1 MLLWCP
7 PMKIKTSLISLVFLS
22 ILSLLIVVSF
32 TEIANLKLIK
42 LEKTLIKVKS
52 LEVSM
57 LQLNR
62 TELEFLI
69 SHDKTLKPV
78 FAQEYSHFQQL
89 MGRFSVLLK
98 ESDIAVPELEKLTLE
113 VKQYDKDF
121 SLMVDAI
128 DHNPA
133 KVAELK
139 SEMKMLF
146 EDIISIFTAVESRLE
161 KGVDS
166 TQETITTFIISSV
179 TIVTTVLI
187 ALSLGISSRISQKIQ
202 SLNSTMRVVAEQRDF
217 TVKAEDNSSDEIA
230 DIARSFNA
238 VLIDI
243 RQLVSQVQGSI
254 HELGHISS
262 QLQQDGMDVESA
274 LNKQQQQTENIATA
288 INQMGS
294 NIQSVATAINQ
305 MGSNIQSVATN
316 SENASSNAQT
326 SFSTANDGLNDVAF
340 TRNTIN
346 TLSTDLVS
354 ASEEVNRLSV
364 HSEKINTV
372 LEVIK
377 DIAEQTNLLALNAA
391 IEAARAGEQGRGFA
405 VVADEVRT
413 LAGRTQLST
422 EEISRI
428 IKGVQD
434 QTQTVVNTIK
444 SCCEKGNSS
453 VDSCENAHSRITSVI
468 ADMETILN
476 NSLEVSNAM
485 KEQSEVTS
493 EIIENVDA
501 IKQLTMTNVKSA
513 SKNAASATSVVE
525 QTDSLERAVIN
536 LKA

>member
-1 MLLWCP
+1 
-7 PMKIKTSLISLVFLS
+7 MKIKTSLFSLTCLSIISLLV
-22 ILSLLIVVSF
+22 VVSF
-32 TEIANLKLIK
+32 TELANLKLIK

-69 SHDKTLKPV
+69 SHDKTFKPV
-78 FAQEYSHFQQL
+78 FTQEYSHFQQL
-89 MGRFSVLLK
+89 MSSFSVLLK
-98 ESDIAVPELEKLTLE
+98 ESDIAVPELDKLTLE
-113 VKQYDKDF
+113 VKQYNKDF

-128 DHNPA
+128 DRNPA

-146 EDIISIFTAVESRLE
+146 EDIISIFINVEGQLEQQVESI
-161 KGVDS
+161 
-166 TQETITTFIISSV
+166 QQTITTFIFGSI
-179 TIVTTVLI
+179 ITVAALLM
-187 ALSLGISSRISQKIQ
+187 ALSFGISSRVAKKIA
-202 SLNSTMRVVAEQRDF
+202 SLNSTMMLVAQQRDF
-217 TVKAEDNSSDEIA
+217 TVRAEDKGSDEIA
-230 DIARSFNA
+230 DIAKAFNT
-238 VLIDI
+238 VLTDI
-243 RQLVSQVQGSI
+243 RQLVGQVQGSI
-254 HELGHISS
+254 QELGNISN
-262 QLQQDGMDVESA
+262 QLQHDGMEVESA

-294 NIQSVATAINQ
+294 NIQN
-305 MGSNIQSVATN
+305 VATN

-326 SFSTANDGLNDVAF
+326 SFATANEGLNDVAF
-340 TRNTIN
+340 TRDTIN

-525 QTDSLERAVIN
+525 ETDSLERAVIN

>member
-1 MLLWCP
+1 
-7 PMKIKTSLISLVFLS
+7 MKIKTSLISLVFLS

-89 MGRFSVLLK
+89 MGSFSVLLK

-146 EDIISIFTAVESRLE
+146 EDIISIFTAVEGRLE

-238 VLIDI
+238 VLIDV
-243 RQLVSQVQGSI
+243 RQLVT
-254 HELGHISS
+254 
-262 QLQQDGMDVESA
+262 
-274 LNKQQQQTENIATA
+274 KY
-288 INQMGS
+288 
-294 NIQSVATAINQ
+294 
-305 MGSNIQSVATN
+305 
-316 SENASSNAQT
+316 
-326 SFSTANDGLNDVAF
+326 
-340 TRNTIN
+340 
-346 TLSTDLVS
+346 
-354 ASEEVNRLSV
+354 
-364 HSEKINTV
+364 K
-372 LEVIK
+372 
-377 DIAEQTNLLALNAA
+377 
-391 IEAARAGEQGRGFA
+391 
-405 VVADEVRT
+405 VRYM
-413 LAGRTQLST
+413 S
-422 EEISRI
+422 
-428 IKGVQD
+428 
-434 QTQTVVNTIK
+434 
-444 SCCEKGNSS
+444 
-453 VDSCENAHSRITSVI
+453 
-468 ADMETILN
+468 
-476 NSLEVSNAM
+476 
-485 KEQSEVTS
+485 
-493 EIIENVDA
+493 
-501 IKQLTMTNVKSA
+501 
-513 SKNAASATSVVE
+513 SATSLVNCSKTVW
-525 QTDSLERAVIN
+525 T
-536 LKA
+536 LKAR

>member
-1 MLLWCP
+1 
-7 PMKIKTSLISLVFLS
+7 MKIKTSLFSLACLSIISLLV
-22 ILSLLIVVSF
+22 VVSF
-32 TEIANLKLIK
+32 TEMANLKLIK

-69 SHDKTLKPV
+69 SHDKALKPE
-78 FAQEYSHFQQL
+78 FAKEYSHFQQL
-89 MGRFSVLLK
+89 MNSFSVLLE
-98 ESDIAVPELEKLTLE
+98 ESDIAVPELDKLTRE

-128 DHNPA
+128 ERNPA
-133 KVAELK
+133 KVSELK

-146 EDIISIFTAVESRLE
+146 EDIISIFTGVEGRLEQQVESI
-161 KGVDS
+161 
-166 TQETITTFIISSV
+166 QQTITTFIVSSV
-179 TIVTTVLI
+179 IAVTGLLI
-187 ALSLGISSRISQKIQ
+187 ALSFGISSRVAKKIA
-202 SLNSTMRVVAEQRDF
+202 SLNATMLHVSQQRDF
-217 TVKAEDNSSDEIA
+217 NVKAEDSGSDEIA
-230 DIARSFNA
+230 DIAKSFNT
-238 VLIDI
+238 VLEDI
-243 RQLVSQVQGSI
+243 RQLVGQVQGSI
-254 HELGHISS
+254 QGLGNISN
-262 QLQQDGMDVESA
+262 QLQHDGIEVESA
-274 LNKQQQQTENIATA
+274 LNKQQRQTENI
-288 INQMGS
+288 
-294 NIQSVATAINQ
+294 ATAINQ

-316 SENASSNAQT
+316 SENASANAQT

-340 TRNTIN
+340 TRDTIN

-422 EEISRI
+422 EEISTI
-428 IKGVQD
+428 IQGVQD
-434 QTQTVVNTIK
+434 QTQMVVNTIQN
-444 SCCEKGNSS
+444 CCEKGNSS
-453 VDSCENAHSRITSVI
+453 VDSCEKAHSRITSVI

-501 IKQLTMTNVKSA
+501 IKQLTLTNVTSA

>member
-1 MLLWCP
+1 
-7 PMKIKTSLISLVFLS
+7 MKIKTSLFSLTCLS
-22 ILSLLIVVSF
+22 IVSLLVVVSF
-32 TEIANLKLIK
+32 TELANLKLIK

-69 SHDKTLKPV
+69 SHEKALKPV
-78 FAQEYSHFQQL
+78 FAKEYSHFQQL
-89 MGRFSVLLK
+89 MGSFSVLLK

-121 SLMVDAI
+121 SLMVDAT
-128 DHNPA
+128 DRNPA

-146 EDIISIFTAVESRLE
+146 EDIISIFISLEGRLEQQVESI
-161 KGVDS
+161 
-166 TQETITTFIISSV
+166 QQTITTFIIGS
-179 TIVTTVLI
+179 IVTVAALLM
-187 ALSLGISSRISQKIQ
+187 ALSFGISSRVAKKIA
-202 SLNSTMRVVAEQRDF
+202 SLNSTMLLVAQQRDF
-217 TVKAEDNSSDEIA
+217 TVRADDSGTDEIA
-230 DIARSFNA
+230 DIARAFNT
-238 VLIDI
+238 VLADI
-243 RQLVSQVQGSI
+243 RQLVGQVQGSI
-254 HELGHISS
+254 QELGNISN
-262 QLQQDGMDVESA
+262 QLQHDGMEVESA

-294 NIQSVATAINQ
+294 NIQN
-305 MGSNIQSVATN
+305 VATN

-340 TRNTIN
+340 TRDTIN

-377 DIAEQTNLLALNAA
+377 GIADQTNLLALNAA

-422 EEISRI
+422 EEISTI

-434 QTQTVVNTIK
+434 QTQTVVNTIQN
-444 SCCEKGNSS
+444 CCEKGNSS

-476 NSLEVSNAM
+476 NSLEVTNAM
-485 KEQSEVTS
+485 KEQSAVTS
-493 EIIENVDA
+493 EIIENVSA
-501 IKQLTMTNVKSA
+501 IKQLTLANVTGA
-513 SKNAASATSVVE
+513 SKNAASATSVVK

>member
-1 MLLWCP
+1 
-7 PMKIKTSLISLVFLS
+7 MKIKTSLFSLACLSIISLLV
-22 ILSLLIVVSF
+22 VVSF
-32 TEIANLKLIK
+32 TEMANLKLIK

-69 SHDKTLKPV
+69 SHDKALKPE
-78 FAQEYSHFQQL
+78 FAKEYSHFQQL
-89 MGRFSVLLK
+89 MNSFSVLLE
-98 ESDIAVPELEKLTLE
+98 ESDIAVPELDKLNRE

-128 DHNPA
+128 ERNPA
-133 KVAELK
+133 KVSELK

-146 EDIISIFTAVESRLE
+146 EDIISIFTGVEGRLEQQVESI
-161 KGVDS
+161 
-166 TQETITTFIISSV
+166 QQTITTFIVSSV
-179 TIVTTVLI
+179 IAVTGLLIV
-187 ALSLGISSRISQKIQ
+187 LSFGISSRVAKKIA
-202 SLNSTMRVVAEQRDF
+202 SLNATMLRVSQQRDF
-217 TVKAEDNSSDEIA
+217 TVKAEDSGSDEIA
-230 DIARSFNA
+230 DIAKSFNT
-238 VLIDI
+238 VLEDI
-243 RQLVSQVQGSI
+243 RQLVGQVQGSI
-254 HELGHISS
+254 QELGNISN
-262 QLQQDGMDVESA
+262 QLQHDGIEVESA
-274 LNKQQQQTENIATA
+274 LNKQQRQTENI
-288 INQMGS
+288 
-294 NIQSVATAINQ
+294 ATAINQ

-316 SENASSNAQT
+316 SENASANAQT

-340 TRNTIN
+340 TRDTIN

-422 EEISRI
+422 EEISTI
-428 IKGVQD
+428 IQGVQD
-434 QTQTVVNTIK
+434 QTQMVVNTIQN
-444 SCCEKGNSS
+444 CCEKGNSS
-453 VDSCENAHSRITSVI
+453 VDSCEKAHSRITSVI

-501 IKQLTMTNVKSA
+501 IKQLTLTNVTSA

-525 QTDSLERAVIN
+525 QTNSLERAVIN

>member
-1 MLLWCP
+1 MNSFSALL
-7 PMKIKTSLISLVFLS
+7 
-22 ILSLLIVVSF
+22 
-32 TEIANLKLIK
+32 E
-42 LEKTLIKVKS
+42 
-52 LEVSM
+52 
-57 LQLNR
+57 
-62 TELEFLI
+62 
-69 SHDKTLKPV
+69 
-78 FAQEYSHFQQL
+78 
-89 MGRFSVLLK
+89 
-98 ESDIAVPELEKLTLE
+98 ESDIAVPELDKLNRE
-113 VKQYDKDF
+113 VKQYNKDF

-128 DHNPA
+128 DHNPE
-133 KVAELK
+133 KVSELK

-146 EDIISIFTAVESRLE
+146 EDIISIFTGVEVRLEQQVESI
-161 KGVDS
+161 
-166 TQETITTFIISSV
+166 QQTITTFIVSSV
-179 TIVTTVLI
+179 IAVTVLLM
-187 ALSLGISSRISQKIQ
+187 ALSFGISSRVAKKIA
-202 SLNSTMRVVAEQRDF
+202 SLNATMLLVSQQRDF
-217 TVKAEDNSSDEIA
+217 TVTAEDSGSDEIA
-230 DIARSFNA
+230 EIAKSFNT
-238 VLIDI
+238 VLEDI
-243 RQLVSQVQGSI
+243 RQLVGRVQGSI
-254 HELGHISS
+254 QELGNISN
-262 QLQQDGMDVESA
+262 QLQHDGIEVEGA

-294 NIQSVATAINQ
+294 NIQN
-305 MGSNIQSVATN
+305 VATN

-326 SFSTANDGLNDVAF
+326 SFATANDGLNDVAF
-340 TRNTIN
+340 TRDTIN

-422 EEISRI
+422 EEISTI
-428 IKGVQD
+428 IQGVQD
-434 QTQTVVNTIK
+434 QTQMVVNTIQN
-444 SCCEKGNSS
+444 CCDKGNTS
-453 VDSCENAHSRITSVI
+453 VDSCEKAHSRITSVI

-513 SKNAASATSVVE
+513 SKNAASTTSVVE

>member
-1 MLLWCP
+1 
-7 PMKIKTSLISLVFLS
+7 MKIKTSLFSLACLSIISLLV
-22 ILSLLIVVSF
+22 VVSF
-32 TEIANLKLIK
+32 TEMANLKLIK

-69 SHDKTLKPV
+69 SHDKALKPE
-78 FAQEYSHFQQL
+78 FAKEYSHFQQL
-89 MGRFSVLLK
+89 MNSFSVLLK
-98 ESDIAVPELEKLTLE
+98 ESDIAVPELDKLNRE

-128 DHNPA
+128 ERNPA
-133 KVAELK
+133 KVSELK

-146 EDIISIFTAVESRLE
+146 EDIISIFTGVEGRLEQQVESI
-161 KGVDS
+161 
-166 TQETITTFIISSV
+166 QQTITTFIVSSV
-179 TIVTTVLI
+179 IAVTGLLI
-187 ALSLGISSRISQKIQ
+187 ALSFGISSRVAKKIA
-202 SLNSTMRVVAEQRDF
+202 SLNATMLHVSQQRDF
-217 TVKAEDNSSDEIA
+217 TVKAEDSGSDEIA
-230 DIARSFNA
+230 DIAKSFNT
-238 VLIDI
+238 VLEDI
-243 RQLVSQVQGSI
+243 RQLVGQVQGSI
-254 HELGHISS
+254 QELGNISN
-262 QLQQDGMDVESA
+262 QLQHDGIEVESA
-274 LNKQQQQTENIATA
+274 LNKQQRQTENI
-288 INQMGS
+288 
-294 NIQSVATAINQ
+294 ATAINQ

-316 SENASSNAQT
+316 SENASANAQT

-340 TRNTIN
+340 TRDTIN

-422 EEISRI
+422 EEISTI
-428 IKGVQD
+428 IQGVQD
-434 QTQTVVNTIK
+434 QTQMVVNTIQN
-444 SCCEKGNSS
+444 CCEKGNSS
-453 VDSCENAHSRITSVI
+453 VDSCEKAHSRITSVI

-501 IKQLTMTNVKSA
+501 IKQLTLTNVTSA

-525 QTDSLERAVIN
+525 QTNSLERAVIN

>member
-1 MLLWCP
+1 
-7 PMKIKTSLISLVFLS
+7 MKIKTSLISLVFLS

-146 EDIISIFTAVESRLE
+146 EDINSIFTAVESRLE

-238 VLIDI
+238 VLIDV

-254 HELGHISS
+254 HELGHVSS

-274 LNKQQQQTENIATA
+274 LNKQQQQTENI
-288 INQMGS
+288 
-294 NIQSVATAINQ
+294 ATAINQ

-493 EIIENVDA
+493 EIIENVDS

-525 QTDSLERAVIN
+525 ETDSLERAVIN

>member
-1 MLLWCP
+1 
-7 PMKIKTSLISLVFLS
+7 MKIKTSLFSLACLS
-22 ILSLLIVVSF
+22 IVSLLVVVSF
-32 TEIANLKLIK
+32 TELANLKLIK

-69 SHDKTLKPV
+69 SHEKALKPV
-78 FAQEYSHFQQL
+78 FAKEYSHFQQL
-89 MGRFSVLLK
+89 MGSFSVLLK

-128 DHNPA
+128 DRNPA
-133 KVAELK
+133 KVPELN

-146 EDIISIFTAVESRLE
+146 EDITSIFISLEGRLEQQVESI
-161 KGVDS
+161 
-166 TQETITTFIISSV
+166 QQTITTFIIGS
-179 TIVTTVLI
+179 IVTVAALLM
-187 ALSLGISSRISQKIQ
+187 ALSFGISSRVAKKIA
-202 SLNSTMRVVAEQRDF
+202 SLNSTMLLVSQQRDF
-217 TVKAEDNSSDEIA
+217 TVKADDSGTDEIA
-230 DIARSFNA
+230 DIARAFNT
-238 VLIDI
+238 VLADT
-243 RQLVSQVQGSI
+243 RQLVGQVQGSI
-254 HELGHISS
+254 QELGNISN
-262 QLQQDGMDVESA
+262 QLQHDGMEVESA

-294 NIQSVATAINQ
+294 NIQN
-305 MGSNIQSVATN
+305 VATN

-326 SFSTANDGLNDVAF
+326 SFATANDGLNDVAF
-340 TRNTIN
+340 TRDTIN

-377 DIAEQTNLLALNAA
+377 GIADQTNLLALNAA

-422 EEISRI
+422 EEISTI
-428 IKGVQD
+428 IQGVQD
-434 QTQTVVNTIK
+434 QTQTVVNTIQN
-444 SCCEKGNSS
+444 CCEKGNSS
-453 VDSCENAHSRITSVI
+453 VDSCEKAHSRITSVI
-468 ADMETILN
+468 DDMETILN
-476 NSLEVSNAM
+476 NSLEVANAM
-485 KEQSEVTS
+485 KEQSAVTS
-493 EIIENVDA
+493 EIIENVSA
-501 IKQLTMTNVKSA
+501 IKQLTLANVTGA
-513 SKNAASATSVVE
+513 SKNAASATSVVK

>member
-1 MLLWCP
+1 
-7 PMKIKTSLISLVFLS
+7 MKIKTSLFSLTCLS
-22 ILSLLIVVSF
+22 IVSLLVVVSF
-32 TEIANLKLIK
+32 TELANLKLIK
-42 LEKTLIKVKS
+42 LEKNLIKVKS

-69 SHDKTLKPV
+69 SHEKALKPV
-78 FAQEYSHFQQL
+78 FAKEYSHFQQL
-89 MGRFSVLLK
+89 MRSFSVLLK

-128 DHNPA
+128 DRNPA

-146 EDIISIFTAVESRLE
+146 EDIISIFISLEGRLEQQVESI
-161 KGVDS
+161 
-166 TQETITTFIISSV
+166 QQTITTFIIGS
-179 TIVTTVLI
+179 IVTVAALLM
-187 ALSLGISSRISQKIQ
+187 ALSFGISSRVAKKIA
-202 SLNSTMRVVAEQRDF
+202 SLNSTMLLVAQQRDF
-217 TVKAEDNSSDEIA
+217 TVRADDSGTDEIA
-230 DIARSFNA
+230 DIARAFNT
-238 VLIDI
+238 VLADI
-243 RQLVSQVQGSI
+243 RQLVGQVQGSI
-254 HELGHISS
+254 QELGNISN
-262 QLQQDGMDVESA
+262 QLQHDGMEVESA

-294 NIQSVATAINQ
+294 NIQN
-305 MGSNIQSVATN
+305 VATN

-340 TRNTIN
+340 TRDTIN

-377 DIAEQTNLLALNAA
+377 GIADQTNLLALNAA

-422 EEISRI
+422 EEISTI
-428 IKGVQD
+428 IQGVQD
-434 QTQTVVNTIK
+434 QTQTVVNTIQN
-444 SCCEKGNSS
+444 CCEKGNSS

-476 NSLEVSNAM
+476 NSLEVTNAM
-485 KEQSEVTS
+485 KEQSAVTS
-493 EIIENVDA
+493 EIIENVSA
-501 IKQLTMTNVKSA
+501 IKQLTLANVTGA
-513 SKNAASATSVVE
+513 SKNAASATSVVK

>member
-1 MLLWCP
+1 
-7 PMKIKTSLISLVFLS
+7 MKIKTSLFSLTCLS
-22 ILSLLIVVSF
+22 IVSLLVVVSF
-32 TEIANLKLIK
+32 TELANLKLIK

-69 SHDKTLKPV
+69 SHEKALKPV
-78 FAQEYSHFQQL
+78 FAKEYSHFQQL
-89 MGRFSVLLK
+89 MGSFSVLLK

-113 VKQYDKDF
+113 LKQYDKDF

-128 DHNPA
+128 DRNPA

-146 EDIISIFTAVESRLE
+146 EDIISIFISLEGRLEQQVESI
-161 KGVDS
+161 
-166 TQETITTFIISSV
+166 QQTITTFIIGS
-179 TIVTTVLI
+179 IVTVAALLM
-187 ALSLGISSRISQKIQ
+187 ALSFGISSRVAKKIA
-202 SLNSTMRVVAEQRDF
+202 SLNSTMLLVAQQRDF
-217 TVKAEDNSSDEIA
+217 TVRADDSGTDEIA
-230 DIARSFNA
+230 DIARAFNT
-238 VLIDI
+238 VLADI
-243 RQLVSQVQGSI
+243 RQLVGQVQGSI
-254 HELGHISS
+254 QELGNISN
-262 QLQQDGMDVESA
+262 QLQHDGMEVESA

-294 NIQSVATAINQ
+294 NIQN
-305 MGSNIQSVATN
+305 VATN

-340 TRNTIN
+340 TRDTIN

-377 DIAEQTNLLALNAA
+377 GIADQTNLLALNAA

-422 EEISRI
+422 EEISTI
-428 IKGVQD
+428 IQGVQD
-434 QTQTVVNTIK
+434 QTQTVVNTIQN
-444 SCCEKGNSS
+444 CCEKGNSS
-453 VDSCENAHSRITSVI
+453 VDSCEKAHSRITSVI

-501 IKQLTMTNVKSA
+501 IKQLTLTNVTSA
-513 SKNAASATSVVE
+513 SKNAASATSVVK

>member
-1 MLLWCP
+1 
-7 PMKIKTSLISLVFLS
+7 MKIKTSLFCLTCLSIISLLV
-22 ILSLLIVVSF
+22 VVSF
-32 TEIANLKLIK
+32 TELANLKLIK

-78 FAQEYSHFQQL
+78 FAQEYTHFQQL
-89 MGRFSVLLK
+89 MGSFSVLLK

-113 VKQYDKDF
+113 VKQYNKGF

-133 KVAELK
+133 EVAELK

-146 EDIISIFTAVESRLE
+146 EDIISIFINVEGRLEQQVESI
-161 KGVDS
+161 
-166 TQETITTFIISSV
+166 QQTITTFIVSS
-179 TIVTTVLI
+179 IITVAALLM
-187 ALSLGISSRISQKIQ
+187 ALSFGISSRVAKKIA
-202 SLNSTMRVVAEQRDF
+202 SLNSTMMLVAQQRDF
-217 TVKAEDNSSDEIA
+217 TVRAEDKGSDEIA
-230 DIARSFNA
+230 DIAKAFNT
-238 VLIDI
+238 VLTDI
-243 RQLVSQVQGSI
+243 RQLVGQVQGSI
-254 HELGHISS
+254 QELGNISN
-262 QLQQDGMDVESA
+262 QLQHDGMEVESA

-294 NIQSVATAINQ
+294 NIQN
-305 MGSNIQSVATN
+305 VATN

-326 SFSTANDGLNDVAF
+326 SFATANEGLNDVAF
-340 TRNTIN
+340 TRDTIN

-422 EEISRI
+422 EEISTI
-428 IKGVQD
+428 IQGVQD
-434 QTQTVVNTIK
+434 QTQMVVNTIQ
-444 SCCEKGNSS
+444 SCCEKGNRS
-453 VDSCENAHSRITSVI
+453 VDSCENVHSRITSVI

-476 NSLEVSNAM
+476 NSLEVANAM
-485 KEQSEVTS
+485 KEQSAVTS
-493 EIIENVDA
+493 EIIENVGA
-501 IKQLTMTNVKSA
+501 IKQLTLANVTGA

-536 LKA
+536 LRA

>member
-1 MLLWCP
+1 
-7 PMKIKTSLISLVFLS
+7 MKIKTSLFSLACLS
-22 ILSLLIVVSF
+22 IVSLLVVVSF
-32 TEIANLKLIK
+32 TEMANLKLIK

-69 SHDKTLKPV
+69 SNEKELKPV
-78 FAQEYSHFQQL
+78 FDKEYSHFQQL
-89 MGRFSVLLK
+89 MSSFSVLLK
-98 ESDIAVPELEKLTLE
+98 ESDIAVPQLEKLTLE

-121 SLMVDAI
+121 SLMVDTI
-128 DHNPA
+128 DRNPT

-146 EDIISIFTAVESRLE
+146 EDIISIFTNVEGRLEEQVES
-161 KGVDS
+161 
-166 TQETITTFIISSV
+166 TQQTITTFIVSSIIAV
-179 TIVTTVLI
+179 AALLM
-187 ALSLGISSRISQKIQ
+187 ALSFGISSRVAKKIAA
-202 SLNSTMRVVAEQRDF
+202 LNSTILLVAQQRDF
-217 TVKAEDNSSDEIA
+217 TVRAEDSGTDEIA
-230 DIARSFNA
+230 DIAKAFNT
-238 VLIDI
+238 VLTDI
-243 RQLVSQVQGSI
+243 RQLVGQVQGSI
-254 HELGHISS
+254 QELGNISN
-262 QLQQDGMDVESA
+262 QLQHDGMEVESA

-294 NIQSVATAINQ
+294 NIQN
-305 MGSNIQSVATN
+305 VATN

-326 SFSTANDGLNDVAF
+326 SFATANDGLNDVAF
-340 TRNTIN
+340 TKDTIN

-377 DIAEQTNLLALNAA
+377 GIADQTNLLALNAA

-422 EEISRI
+422 EEISTI

-444 SCCEKGNSS
+444 NCCEKGNSS

-476 NSLEVSNAM
+476 NSLEVTNAM
-485 KEQSEVTS
+485 KEQSAVTS
-493 EIIENVDA
+493 EIIENVNA
-501 IKQLTMTNVKSA
+501 IKQLTLANVTGA
-513 SKNAASATSVVE
+513 SKNATSATSVVK
-525 QTDSLERAVIN
+525 QTGSLERAVVN
-536 LKA
+536 LKT

>member
-1 MLLWCP
+1 
-7 PMKIKTSLISLVFLS
+7 MKIKTSLFSLTCLS
-22 ILSLLIVVSF
+22 IVSLLVVVSF
-32 TEIANLKLIK
+32 TELANLKLIK
-42 LEKTLIKVKS
+42 LEKNLIKVKS

-69 SHDKTLKPV
+69 SHEKALKPV
-78 FAQEYSHFQQL
+78 FAKEYSHFQQL
-89 MGRFSVLLK
+89 MRSFSVLLK

-113 VKQYDKDF
+113 LKQYDKDF

-128 DHNPA
+128 DRNPA

-146 EDIISIFTAVESRLE
+146 EDIISIFISLEGRLEQQVESI
-161 KGVDS
+161 
-166 TQETITTFIISSV
+166 QQTITTFIIGS
-179 TIVTTVLI
+179 IVTVAALLM
-187 ALSLGISSRISQKIQ
+187 ALSFGISSRVAKKIA
-202 SLNSTMRVVAEQRDF
+202 SLNSTMLLVAQQRDF
-217 TVKAEDNSSDEIA
+217 TVRADDSGTDEIA
-230 DIARSFNA
+230 DIARAFNT
-238 VLIDI
+238 VLADI
-243 RQLVSQVQGSI
+243 RQLVGQVQGSI
-254 HELGHISS
+254 QELGNISN
-262 QLQQDGMDVESA
+262 QLQHDGMEVESA

-294 NIQSVATAINQ
+294 NIQN
-305 MGSNIQSVATN
+305 VATN

-340 TRNTIN
+340 TRDTIN

-377 DIAEQTNLLALNAA
+377 GIADQTNLLALNAA

-422 EEISRI
+422 EEISTI
-428 IKGVQD
+428 IQGVQD
-434 QTQTVVNTIK
+434 QTQTVVNTIQN
-444 SCCEKGNSS
+444 CCEKGNSS

-476 NSLEVSNAM
+476 NSLEVTNAM
-485 KEQSEVTS
+485 KEQSAVTS
-493 EIIENVDA
+493 EIIENVSA
-501 IKQLTMTNVKSA
+501 IKQLTLTNVTGA
-513 SKNAASATSVVE
+513 SKNAASATSVVK

>member
-1 MLLWCP
+1 
-7 PMKIKTSLISLVFLS
+7 MKIKTSLFSLTCLS
-22 ILSLLIVVSF
+22 IVSLLVVVSF
-32 TEIANLKLIK
+32 TELANLKLIK

-69 SHDKTLKPV
+69 SHEKALKPV
-78 FAQEYSHFQQL
+78 FAKEYTHFQQL
-89 MGRFSVLLK
+89 MSSFSVLLK
-98 ESDIAVPELEKLTLE
+98 ESDIAVPELDKLTLE

-121 SLMVDAI
+121 SLMVDAT
-128 DHNPA
+128 DRNPA

-146 EDIISIFTAVESRLE
+146 EDIISIFVSLEGRLEQQVESI
-161 KGVDS
+161 
-166 TQETITTFIISSV
+166 QQTITTFIIGS
-179 TIVTTVLI
+179 IVTVAALLM
-187 ALSLGISSRISQKIQ
+187 ALSFGISSRVAKKIA
-202 SLNSTMRVVAEQRDF
+202 SLNSTMLLVAQQRDF
-217 TVKAEDNSSDEIA
+217 TVRADDSGTDEIA
-230 DIARSFNA
+230 DIARAFNT
-238 VLIDI
+238 VLADI
-243 RQLVSQVQGSI
+243 RQLVGQVQGSI
-254 HELGHISS
+254 QELGNISN
-262 QLQQDGMDVESA
+262 QLQHDGMEVESA

-294 NIQSVATAINQ
+294 NIQN
-305 MGSNIQSVATN
+305 VATN

-340 TRNTIN
+340 TRDTIN

-377 DIAEQTNLLALNAA
+377 GIADQTNLLALNAA

-422 EEISRI
+422 EEISTI
-428 IKGVQD
+428 IQGVQD
-434 QTQTVVNTIK
+434 QTQTVVNTIQN
-444 SCCEKGNSS
+444 CCEKGNSS
-453 VDSCENAHSRITSVI
+453 VDSCEKAHSRITSVI

-501 IKQLTMTNVKSA
+501 IKQLTLTNVTSA
-513 SKNAASATSVVE
+513 SKNAASATSVVK

>member
-1 MLLWCP
+1 
-7 PMKIKTSLISLVFLS
+7 MKIKTSLFCLTCLSIISLLV
-22 ILSLLIVVSF
+22 VVSF
-32 TEIANLKLIK
+32 TELANLKLIK

-69 SHDKTLKPV
+69 SHDKTLKPM
-78 FAQEYSHFQQL
+78 FAQEYTHFQQL
-89 MGRFSVLLK
+89 MGSFSVLLK
-98 ESDIAVPELEKLTLE
+98 ESDIAVPELDKLTLE
-113 VKQYDKDF
+113 VKQYNKDF

-128 DHNPA
+128 DPA

-146 EDIISIFTAVESRLE
+146 EDIISIFINVEGRLEQQVESI
-161 KGVDS
+161 
-166 TQETITTFIISSV
+166 QQTITTFIVSS
-179 TIVTTVLI
+179 IITVAALLM
-187 ALSLGISSRISQKIQ
+187 ALSFGISNRVAKKIA
-202 SLNSTMRVVAEQRDF
+202 SLNSTMMLVAQQRDF
-217 TVKAEDNSSDEIA
+217 TVRAEDKGSDEIA
-230 DIARSFNA
+230 DIAKAFNT
-238 VLIDI
+238 VLTDI
-243 RQLVSQVQGSI
+243 RQLVGQVQGSI
-254 HELGHISS
+254 QELGNISN
-262 QLQQDGMDVESA
+262 QLQHDGMEVESA

-294 NIQSVATAINQ
+294 NIQN
-305 MGSNIQSVATN
+305 VATN

-326 SFSTANDGLNDVAF
+326 SFTTANEGLNDVAF
-340 TRNTIN
+340 TRDTIN

-422 EEISRI
+422 EEISKI
-428 IKGVQD
+428 IQGVQD
-434 QTQTVVNTIK
+434 QTQTVVNTIQ

-476 NSLEVSNAM
+476 NSLEVANAM
-485 KEQSEVTS
+485 KEQSAVTS
-493 EIIENVDA
+493 EIIENVGA
-501 IKQLTMTNVKSA
+501 IKQLTLANVTGA

-536 LKA
+536 LRA

>member
-1 MLLWCP
+1 
-7 PMKIKTSLISLVFLS
+7 MKIKTSLFSLACLS
-22 ILSLLIVVSF
+22 IVSLLVVVSF

-62 TELEFLI
+62 AELEFLI
-69 SHDKTLKPV
+69 SHDKTLKPE
-78 FAQEYSHFQQL
+78 FAKEYSHFQQL
-89 MGRFSVLLK
+89 MSSFYVLLK
-98 ESDIAVPELEKLTLE
+98 ESDIAVPELDKLNRE
-113 VKQYDKDF
+113 VKQYNKDF

-128 DHNPA
+128 DRNPE
-133 KVAELK
+133 KVSELK
-139 SEMKMLF
+139 SEMKVLF
-146 EDIISIFTAVESRLE
+146 EDIISIFTGVEVRLEEQVESI
-161 KGVDS
+161 
-166 TQETITTFIISSV
+166 QQTITTFIVSSV
-179 TIVTTVLI
+179 IAVTVLLI
-187 ALSLGISSRISQKIQ
+187 ALSFGISSRVAKKIA
-202 SLNSTMRVVAEQRDF
+202 SLNATMLLVSQQRDF
-217 TVKAEDNSSDEIA
+217 TVTAEDSGSDEIA
-230 DIARSFNA
+230 EIAKSFNT
-238 VLIDI
+238 VLEDI
-243 RQLVSQVQGSI
+243 RQLIGQVQGSI
-254 HELGHISS
+254 QELGNISN
-262 QLQQDGMDVESA
+262 QLQHDGIEVEGA

-294 NIQSVATAINQ
+294 NIQNVAN
-305 MGSNIQSVATN
+305 N

-326 SFSTANDGLNDVAF
+326 SFATANDGLNDVAF
-340 TRNTIN
+340 TRDTIN

-422 EEISRI
+422 EEISTI
-428 IKGVQD
+428 IQGVQD
-434 QTQTVVNTIK
+434 QTQMVVNTIQN
-444 SCCEKGNSS
+444 CCEKGNTS
-453 VDSCENAHSRITSVI
+453 VDSCEKAHSRITSVI

-513 SKNAASATSVVE
+513 SKNAAYATSVVE

>member
-1 MLLWCP
+1 
-7 PMKIKTSLISLVFLS
+7 MKIKTSLFSLTCLS
-22 ILSLLIVVSF
+22 IVSLLVVVSF
-32 TEIANLKLIK
+32 TELANLKLIK

-69 SHDKTLKPV
+69 SHEKALKPV
-78 FAQEYSHFQQL
+78 FAKEYSHFQQL
-89 MGRFSVLLK
+89 MGNFSVLLK

-128 DHNPA
+128 DRNPA

-146 EDIISIFTAVESRLE
+146 EDIISIFINVEGRLEQQVESI
-161 KGVDS
+161 
-166 TQETITTFIISSV
+166 QQTITTFIVSS
-179 TIVTTVLI
+179 IITVA
-187 ALSLGISSRISQKIQ
+187 ALLMVLSFGISSRIAKKIA
-202 SLNSTMRVVAEQRDF
+202 SLNSTMMLVAQQRDF
-217 TVKAEDNSSDEIA
+217 TVRAEDKGSDEIA
-230 DIARSFNA
+230 DIAKAFNT
-238 VLIDI
+238 VLTDI
-243 RQLVSQVQGSI
+243 RQLVGQVQSSI
-254 HELGHISS
+254 KELGNISN
-262 QLQQDGMDVESA
+262 QLQRDGIEVESA

-294 NIQSVATAINQ
+294 NIEN
-305 MGSNIQSVATN
+305 VATN

-326 SFSTANDGLNDVAF
+326 SFATANEGLNDVAF
-340 TRNTIN
+340 TRDTIN
-346 TLSTDLVS
+346 TLSADLVS
-354 ASEEVNRLSV
+354 ASEEVNHLSV

-422 EEISRI
+422 EEISTI
-428 IKGVQD
+428 IQGVQD
-434 QTQTVVNTIK
+434 QTQTVVNTIQN
-444 SCCEKGNSS
+444 CCEKGNSS
-453 VDSCENAHSRITSVI
+453 VDSCENAHSRISTVI

-476 NSLEVSNAM
+476 NSLEVTNAM
-485 KEQSEVTS
+485 KEQSAVTS
-493 EIIENVDA
+493 EIIENVSA
-501 IKQLTMTNVKSA
+501 IKQLTLANVTGA
-513 SKNAASATSVVE
+513 SRNAASATSVVE
-525 QTDSLERAVIN
+525 QTDSLERAVID
-536 LKA
+536 LKI

>member
-1 MLLWCP
+1 
-7 PMKIKTSLISLVFLS
+7 MKIKTSLFSLACLS
-22 ILSLLIVVSF
+22 IVSLLIVVSF
-32 TEIANLKLIK
+32 TELANLKLIK

-69 SHDKTLKPV
+69 THDKSLKPE
-78 FAQEYSHFQQL
+78 FSKEYSHFQQL
-89 MGRFSVLLK
+89 MGSFSVLLK
-98 ESDIAVPELEKLTLE
+98 ESDISVPELEKLTLE

-128 DHNPA
+128 DRNPA
-133 KVAELK
+133 KIAELK

-146 EDIISIFTAVESRLE
+146 EDIISIFISLEGRLEQQVESIQQ
-161 KGVDS
+161 V
-166 TQETITTFIISSV
+166 ITTFIVGS
-179 TIVTTVLI
+179 IVTVTALLM
-187 ALSLGISSRISQKIQ
+187 ALSFGISSRVAKKIA
-202 SLNSTMRVVAEQRDF
+202 SLNSTMLQVAQQRDF
-217 TVKAEDNSSDEIA
+217 TVRAEDSGTDEIA
-230 DIARSFNA
+230 DIAKAFNT
-238 VLIDI
+238 VLTDI
-243 RQLVSQVQGSI
+243 RQLVGQVQGSI
-254 HELGHISS
+254 QELGNISN
-262 QLQQDGMDVESA
+262 QLQHDGMEVESA
-274 LNKQQQQTENIATA
+274 LNKQQQQTENIASA

-294 NIQSVATAINQ
+294 NIQN
-305 MGSNIQSVATN
+305 VATN

-326 SFSTANDGLNDVAF
+326 SFATANDGLNDVAF
-340 TRNTIN
+340 TRDTIN

-422 EEISRI
+422 EEISTI
-428 IKGVQD
+428 IQGVQN
-434 QTQTVVNTIK
+434 QTQMVVNTIQN
-444 SCCEKGNSS
+444 CCEKGNSS
-453 VDSCENAHSRITSVI
+453 VDSCEKAHSRITSVI
-468 ADMETILN
+468 SDMATFLD

-485 KEQSEVTS
+485 QEQSEVTS

-501 IKQLTMTNVKSA
+501 IKQLTLTNVKSA

>member
-1 MLLWCP
+1 
-7 PMKIKTSLISLVFLS
+7 MKIKTSLFSLACLSIISLLV
-22 ILSLLIVVSF
+22 VVSF
-32 TEIANLKLIK
+32 TEMANLKLIK

-69 SHDKTLKPV
+69 SHDKALKPE
-78 FAQEYSHFQQL
+78 FAKEYSHFQQL
-89 MGRFSVLLK
+89 MNSFSVLLK
-98 ESDIAVPELEKLTLE
+98 ESDIAVPELDKLTRE

-128 DHNPA
+128 ERNPA
-133 KVAELK
+133 KVSELK

-146 EDIISIFTAVESRLE
+146 EDIISIFTGVEGRLEQQVESI
-161 KGVDS
+161 
-166 TQETITTFIISSV
+166 QQTITTFIVSSV
-179 TIVTTVLI
+179 IAVTGLLI
-187 ALSLGISSRISQKIQ
+187 ALSFGISSRVAKKIA
-202 SLNSTMRVVAEQRDF
+202 SLNSTMLHVSQQRDF
-217 TVKAEDNSSDEIA
+217 TVKAEDSGSDEIA
-230 DIARSFNA
+230 DIAKSFNT
-238 VLIDI
+238 VLEDI
-243 RQLVSQVQGSI
+243 RQLVGQVQGSI
-254 HELGHISS
+254 QELGNISN
-262 QLQQDGMDVESA
+262 QLQHDGIEVESA
-274 LNKQQQQTENIATA
+274 LNKQQRQTENI
-288 INQMGS
+288 
-294 NIQSVATAINQ
+294 ATAINQ

-340 TRNTIN
+340 TRDTIN

-422 EEISRI
+422 EEISTI
-428 IKGVQD
+428 IQGVQD
-434 QTQTVVNTIK
+434 QTQMVVNTIQN
-444 SCCEKGNSS
+444 CCEKGNSS
-453 VDSCENAHSRITSVI
+453 VDSCEKAHSRITSVI

-501 IKQLTMTNVKSA
+501 IKQLTLTNVTSA

>member
-1 MLLWCP
+1 
-7 PMKIKTSLISLVFLS
+7 MKIKTSLFSLTCLS
-22 ILSLLIVVSF
+22 IVSLLVVVSF
-32 TEIANLKLIK
+32 TELANLKLIK

-69 SHDKTLKPV
+69 SHEKALKPV
-78 FAQEYSHFQQL
+78 FAKEYSHFQQL
-89 MGRFSVLLK
+89 MGSFSVLLK

-121 SLMVDAI
+121 SLMVDAT
-128 DHNPA
+128 DRNPA

-146 EDIISIFTAVESRLE
+146 EDIISIFISLEGRLEQQVESI
-161 KGVDS
+161 
-166 TQETITTFIISSV
+166 QQTITTFIIGS
-179 TIVTTVLI
+179 IVTVAALLM
-187 ALSLGISSRISQKIQ
+187 ALSFGISSRVAKKIA
-202 SLNSTMRVVAEQRDF
+202 SLNSTMLLVSQQRDF
-217 TVKAEDNSSDEIA
+217 TVRADDSGTDEIA
-230 DIARSFNA
+230 DIARAFNT
-238 VLIDI
+238 VLADI
-243 RQLVSQVQGSI
+243 RQLVGQVQGSI
-254 HELGHISS
+254 QELGNISN
-262 QLQQDGMDVESA
+262 QLQHDGMEVESA

-294 NIQSVATAINQ
+294 NIQN
-305 MGSNIQSVATN
+305 VATN

-326 SFSTANDGLNDVAF
+326 SFATANDGLNDVAF
-340 TRNTIN
+340 TRDTIN

-377 DIAEQTNLLALNAA
+377 GIADQTNLLALNAA

-422 EEISRI
+422 EEISTI
-428 IKGVQD
+428 IQGVQD
-434 QTQTVVNTIK
+434 QTQTVVSTIQN
-444 SCCEKGNSS
+444 CCEKGNSS

-476 NSLEVSNAM
+476 NSLEVTNAM

-501 IKQLTMTNVKSA
+501 IKQLTLTNVTSA
-513 SKNAASATSVVE
+513 SKNAASATSVVK

>member
-1 MLLWCP
+1 
-7 PMKIKTSLISLVFLS
+7 MKIKTSLFSLACLSIISLLV
-22 ILSLLIVVSF
+22 VVSF
-32 TEIANLKLIK
+32 TEMANLKLIK

-69 SHDKTLKPV
+69 SHDKALKPE
-78 FAQEYSHFQQL
+78 FAKEYSHFQQS
-89 MGRFSVLLK
+89 MNSFSVLLE
-98 ESDIAVPELEKLTLE
+98 ESDIAVPELDKLNRE
-113 VKQYDKDF
+113 VKQYEKDF

-128 DHNPA
+128 ERNPA
-133 KVAELK
+133 KVSELK

-146 EDIISIFTAVESRLE
+146 EDIISIFTGVEGRLEQQVESI
-161 KGVDS
+161 
-166 TQETITTFIISSV
+166 QQTITTFIVSSV
-179 TIVTTVLI
+179 IAVTGLLI
-187 ALSLGISSRISQKIQ
+187 ALSFGISSRVAKKIA
-202 SLNSTMRVVAEQRDF
+202 SLNVTMLHVSQQRDF
-217 TVKAEDNSSDEIA
+217 TVKAEDSGSDEIA
-230 DIARSFNA
+230 DIAKSFNT
-238 VLIDI
+238 VLEDI
-243 RQLVSQVQGSI
+243 RQLVGQVQGSI
-254 HELGHISS
+254 QELGNISN
-262 QLQQDGMDVESA
+262 QLQHDGIEVESA
-274 LNKQQQQTENIATA
+274 LNKQQRQTENI
-288 INQMGS
+288 
-294 NIQSVATAINQ
+294 ATAINQ

-316 SENASSNAQT
+316 SENASANAQT

-340 TRNTIN
+340 TRDTIN

-422 EEISRI
+422 EEISTI
-428 IKGVQD
+428 IQGVQD
-434 QTQTVVNTIK
+434 QTQMVVNTIQN
-444 SCCEKGNSS
+444 CCEKGNSS
-453 VDSCENAHSRITSVI
+453 VDSCEKAHSRITSVI

-501 IKQLTMTNVKSA
+501 IKQLTLTNVTSA